1 MLNQSQHAE
10 IRTLEC
16 PSGAEYDEET
26 FLYFLSLEQAR
37 AVHSSHQLR
46 LLLVSL
52 EPVPGEPIAVPRASA
67 SKMFEG
73 FRLWLRETDVM
84 GWYRQDRVAG
94 AVLSARRDALGPE
107 ATGFIEQR
115 VREGLQRRLPS
126 SLAEGLRVR
135 IVHHG
140 PRRYVKALGTA

>member
-1 MLNQSQHAE
+1 MLNQGHYGE

-16 PSGAEYDEET
+16 PHGVEYDEET

-37 AVHSSHQLR
+37 AAHSSHQLR

-52 EPVPGEPIAVPRASA
+52 EPVPGEPVLIPRASA
-67 SKMFEG
+67 SRLFEG

-94 AVLSARRDALGPE
+94 AVLSARPDALGPE
-107 ATGFIEQR
+107 TSGFIEQR
-115 VREGLQRRLPS
+115 VREGLQRRLPAN
-126 SLAEGLRVR
+126 LAGNLRVR
-135 IVHHG
+135 IVQHG
-140 PRRYVKALGTA
+140 PRRFANA

>member
-1 MLNQSQHAE
+1 MLNQGQYGE

-16 PSGAEYDEET
+16 ALGAEYNEET
-26 FLYFLSLEQAR
+26 VLYFLSLEQAR
-37 AVHSSHQLR
+37 ATHSSHQLR

-52 EPVPGEPIAVPRASA
+52 EPVPGEPVPIPRASA
-67 SKMFEG
+67 SRLFEG
-73 FRLWLRETDVM
+73 FRSWLRETDVM

-94 AVLSARRDALGPE
+94 AVLSARPDALGPE
-107 ATGFIEQR
+107 TSGFIEQR

-126 SLAEGLRVR
+126 SLAGSLRVR

-140 PRRYVKALGTA
+140 PRRFVNA